1 MSRSLTLI
9 VVPAFVLS
17 LTACDTGSSSDG
29 SRYQQWAETVST
41 IPLDPASAQAD
52 NAPNQ
57 ISLEPSSREPSSR
70 ALRVEL
76 MTPHQLWD
84 ARNGP
89 LKVPTMEVLENISP
103 TEIVRTAE
111 TAPSPARETRLPE
124 TVMASTAETSTA
136 PTKLIQLGAYSSEQA
151 ARQAWQRVQSS
162 VGTSQAGGLHP
173 RFETVEVSG
182 RQLVRLRVATTD
194 DQARSLCQAL
204 ASNDPWCKSPS

>member
-1 MSRSLTLI
+1 MSRSSYFI
-9 VVPAFVLS
+9 AVSAFALALS
-17 LTACDTGSSSDG
+17 GCDTGG
-29 SRYQQWAETVST
+29 SAEGTRYQQWAQTVST
-41 IPLDPASAQAD
+41 IPLDPATGQTE
-52 NAPNQ
+52 APQ
-57 ISLEPSSREPSSR
+57 SRIALEPAHEKSSNK

-103 TEIVRTAE
+103 TEMVRTAV
-111 TAPSPARETRLPE
+111 AVANPSPQPSEER
-124 TVMASTAETSTA
+124 ASANINAATA
-136 PTKLIQLGAYSSEQA
+136 TKLIQLGAYSSEQA
-151 ARQAWQRVQSS
+151 ARHAWQRVQSS
-162 VGTSQAGGLHP
+162 VGPAQSSGLEP

-204 ASNDPWCKSPS
+204 ASDDPWCKSPS